1 MVASIFWRRSVS
13 CEMSEDGVSEP
24 IVDTHRLAQFVAVA
38 EHLNITRA
46 AADLHLTQQAV
57 SSIIKVLERELKVT
71 LLKRTG
77 RSIALTP
84 AGVRLLAGARPLVDA
99 SKSLVRATRAAA
111 RENNEEL
118 AIGYTSAITPD
129 EIYDVITR
137 LRKHHPHAAI
147 TTRQYLGNEIIEA
160 LRSGAVGIGLQRD
173 TPLTVDVDTAVI
185 SFIPLRIAVSTSHR
199 LARRPSIALRELAN
213 ETLMLGESPGSST
226 YSDFLLSICRGAGFE
241 PTTTTSS
248 IRGIEHSAIVIG
260 TDCYA
265 FVTKESG
272 SYHRG
277 ATTVIPMA
285 DKHLASIQAVWL
297 RHTTSRL
304 RDTLVTD
311 NQKIAAFAERHS
323 GFRDSEQS
331 LPYETSSPASV
342 MPGGSCEIDS
352 RSEVGRSEEPRDD
365 GVSAYCA

>member
-1 MVASIFWRRSVS
+1 
-13 CEMSEDGVSEP
+13 MSES

-57 SSIIKVLERELKVT
+57 SSTIKVLERELKVT
-71 LLKRTG
+71 LLKRNG
-77 RSIALTP
+77 RSISLTP

-111 RENNEEL
+111 RENDEEL

-137 LRKHHPHAAI
+137 LRKHHPKAAI

-160 LRSGAVGIGLQRD
+160 LRSGTVGIALQRD
-173 TPLTVDVDTAVI
+173 TRLTVDVDAAVI
-185 SFIPLRIAVSTSHR
+185 SFTPLRIAVSTSHR
-199 LARRPSIALRELAN
+199 LAHRSSVALHELAD
-213 ETLMLGESPGSST
+213 ETLMLGESSGTST

-241 PTTTTSS
+241 PTTTTSN

-260 TDCYA
+260 TDCYT
-265 FVTKESG
+265 FVTTESG

-277 ATTVIPMA
+277 AATVIPLA
-285 DKHLASIQAVWL
+285 DTHLASIQAVWL
-297 RHTTSRL
+297 RHTTSPL

-311 NQKIAAFAERHS
+311 NQKIAAFTERHI
-323 GFRDSEQS
+323 GDRDSEQS
-331 LPYETSSPASV
+331 LSRETSCPARV
-342 MPGGSCEIDS
+342 MSG
-352 RSEVGRSEEPRDD
+352 
-365 GVSAYCA
+365 AAAK